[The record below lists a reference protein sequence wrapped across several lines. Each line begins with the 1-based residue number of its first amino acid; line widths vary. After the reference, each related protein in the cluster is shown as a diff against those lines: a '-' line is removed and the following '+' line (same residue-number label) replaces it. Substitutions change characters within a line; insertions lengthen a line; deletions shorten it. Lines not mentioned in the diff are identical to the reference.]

1 MEYSPVKPD
10 LVRYEIRV
18 AQGQDPFA
26 VHQKKPGG
34 FGRFLSAVGR
44 FFGAVAAPFSI
55 FFPPAMIG
63 ALGMYG
69 LGQIGD
75 QMQQKAYM
83 NAAQQGAKARN
94 IVFPGMEDFQGGP
107 QAAMSPMQ
115 TDVLKVL
122 YARNDVMMEQAHGI
136 VKP

>member
-1 MEYSPVKPD
+1 MDFKAVKPD
-10 LVRYEIRV
+10 LVRYEMRV

-26 VHQKKPGG
+26 IHQKKPGG
-34 FGRFLSAVGR
+34 FGRFLSSVGR

-69 LGQIGD
+69 LGQMGD
-75 QMQQKAYM
+75 QIQAKAYM
-83 NAAQQGAKARN
+83 NAAQKGANAQT
-94 IVFPGMEDFQGGP
+94 IAYPGMEDTMGGP

-115 TDVLKVL
+115 QDVLNVL
-122 YARNDVMMEQAHGI
+122 YARNDAMLESAHEI
-136 VKP
+136 R